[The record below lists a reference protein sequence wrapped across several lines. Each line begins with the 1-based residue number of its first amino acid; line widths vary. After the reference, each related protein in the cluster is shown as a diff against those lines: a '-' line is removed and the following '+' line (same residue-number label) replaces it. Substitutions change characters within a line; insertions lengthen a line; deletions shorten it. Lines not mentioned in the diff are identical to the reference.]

1 MSLKENVI
9 MNITKYIL
17 MPEKVISIMNT
28 HLSYAHSK
36 YRSLNHKTNHL
47 HARLSK
53 KLNFERKYFPLFT
66 MLMGFCSHKKRRSGI
81 DGWWSEILYEVKI
94 HKRKIKLRS
103 FLYCFTNFILNH
115 QNELY
120 ALKWVKE
127 NQNYFFI

>member
-1 MSLKENVI
+1 
-9 MNITKYIL
+9 

-81 DGWWSEILYEVKI
+81 DG
-94 HKRKIKLRS
+94 
-103 FLYCFTNFILNH
+103 
-115 QNELY
+115 
-120 ALKWVKE
+120 
-127 NQNYFFI
+127 